1 MKLHY
6 VSRDQLNNKSFS
18 VTHHKM
24 RSLFKLWHYHP
35 ELELVLT
42 VSSRG
47 TRFVGDS
54 IKKFESGDVVL
65 IGKDLPHMWLN
76 DDDYFKE
83 DSDLIAEDYV
93 VHFKEHFLGKE
104 FLSIDEMKPISDLLN
119 RSQFGIKFLN
129 LTDEFRQKIRELN
142 SKTDFERVISL
153 LSILHELATHEDYQL
168 LASVGYINPSHQPT
182 HSKSY
187 KIYEYIF
194 QNFSTQISQD
204 DVARIADM
212 NTAAFSRFF
221 KRTNNKTFSKYLNEV
236 RIGYACKLLLE
247 NSKSISSICYESGFN
262 NISNFNRQFKAIKDI
277 SPSNYKKK
285 YYSTPKTK
293 S

>member
-24 RSLFKLWHYHP
+24 SSLFKLWHYHP

-65 IGKDLPHMWLN
+65 IGRDLPHMWLN

-93 VHFKEHFLGKE
+93 IHFKEHFLGKE
-104 FLSIDEMKPISDLLN
+104 FFSINEMKPIYDLLN
-119 RSQFGIKFLN
+119 RSQYGIKFLN
-129 LTDEFRQKIRELN
+129 LNDELREKIRDLI
-142 SKTDFERVISL
+142 SKSDFERIVSL
-153 LSILHELATHEDYQL
+153 LSILHELARHEDYQL
-168 LASVGYINPSHQPT
+168 LASIGYINPSHQPT

-187 KIYEYIF
+187 KIYEFIF
-194 QNFSTQISQD
+194 QNFSAQINQD
-204 DVARIADM
+204 DVARIANM

-262 NISNFNRQFKAIKDI
+262 NISNFNRQFKKIKNL

-285 YYSTPKTK
+285 FISSIPDPL
-293 S
+293 